1 MKNEFKQGIPTKQH
15 QNYEAISRTIGRDA
29 RPVQKLTPPVFE
41 DAVISLKKPG
51 IFWLGAIIRTEF
63 RRF

>member
-29 RPVQKLTPPVFE
+29 RPVQKLNPPVFE
-41 DAVISLKKPG
+41 VDLKTS
-51 IFWLGAIIRTEF
+51 RTPFVAFMHSIVKGEF

>member
-15 QNYEAISRTIGRDA
+15 QHYEAISKTIGRDA
-29 RPVQKLTPPVFE
+29 RPTQKLNPPVFE
-41 DAVISLKKPG
+41 DATISLHKKG
-51 IFWLGAIIRTEF
+51 LFWLNAIIRTEF

>member
-29 RPVQKLTPPVFE
+29 RPVQKLNPPVFE
-41 DAVISLKKPG
+41 DATVSMERKGL
-51 IFWLGAIIRTEF
+51 FWLGAIVRTEF